1 MALLFSVNAQVPI
14 WDNENFKQD
23 TILIESDTLNLSH
36 QAILPEKFK
45 ITNLNNE
52 EIPDLLYNID
62 FAKGR
67 IVFDESWLGDSSK
80 IGYFV
85 HPKLYKES
93 IFSKDT
99 TMIRTPFEEHRY
111 YSYTR
116 QKREIRNP
124 FDGLNSRGSLDRKST
139 RLNSCHVAISYAVF

>member
-67 IVFDESWLGDSSK
+67 IVFDESLLGDSLK

-111 YSYTR
+111 YSYKR

-124 FDGLNSRGSLDRKST
+124 FTGLIISGYLVRGI
-139 RLNSCHVAISYAVF
+139 RLRI